1 MSAASPSCCCCSCCN
16 VHSLHLR
23 RPLNLEAT
31 QRSSSWRRRC
41 CRRGFGIMAVDNTG
55 GRVRETRTFVK
66 PPKMERRRTRG
77 SSRRARSM
85 LISSSEEKI
94 LSQVSFLPFA
104 AMLGNSWLASS
115 WWWPLGKRDWSSVTS
130 FFTADRAPFLHCILK
145 LGTRNPGSRI
155 PKSMDSVS
163 PVACLPDFWKNF
175 CCDSV
180 AGGARFAG
188 DKQWWGCN
196 IGKP

>member
-1 MSAASPSCCCCSCCN
+1 MMSAASPSCCCCSCCN

-94 LSQVSFLPFA
+94 LSQQVEPDLQETNSDEVAILENPNSCPLPESTTSTSDQVTLLNPMKLLLPPLPQRLQTSDDDDA
-104 AMLGNSWLASS
+104 PGRPLLLYVPGMDCTGQGIRTHLPGLSAS
-115 WWWPLGKRDWSSVTS
+115 G
-130 FFTADRAPFLHCILK
+130 
-145 LGTRNPGSRI
+145 
-155 PKSMDSVS
+155 
-163 PVACLPDFWKNF
+163 
-175 CCDSV
+175 
-180 AGGARFAG
+180 
-188 DKQWWGCN
+188 
-196 IGKP
+196 